1 MMLQGMQNPV
11 VEVGV
16 ITGKVAHDEEL
27 LAECERNANN
37 ASQAMFCFPGGSQPI
52 NHDIMQGYTLLGMR
66 NVCIP
71 ESDIFEIGLAS
82 AAGLCWDKWCSQR
95 AMESDFY
102 WQGIANTEQRK
113 TKPLDST
120 TSDPPN
126 GVGTHRAGTK
136 SIINNSWR
144 TIFAGDRIAWC
155 FPKAPFHPKSGRDNA
170 NLFNG
175 GDPLN
180 YLARQG
186 EPPTQFRWEYESYD
200 PSDFTLQMAGAFAAL
215 EADQGEGGVKGMPY
229 QNALPWAAG
238 GAGVKERPWSSLQE
252 EALAYRFGLW
262 GVALTLHDTLR
273 KAGRGLVGM
282 TGRQI
287 AAELKLF
294 EANPDKLVT
303 AGIAD
308 VLLDRISPCDPART
322 AAVDAFEDAEARGGT
337 GNVLHEARTFD
348 CNPQTLATHADKF
361 YANLRAHAIDMLAI
375 GMTSALEDKRSK
387 VVGVAMN
394 SAAPADT
401 LHVMFG
407 HFAN

>member
-1 MMLQGMQNPV
+1 MLQGLQNPT

-16 ITGKVAHDEEL
+16 ITGKAAHDEEL

-37 ASQAMFCFPGGSQPI
+37 ASIAMFCYPGGSQPI
-52 NHDIMQGYTLLGMR
+52 NHDIMPGYTLLGMR

-95 AMESDFY
+95 AMEADFY

-120 TSDPPN
+120 TNDPPN

-155 FPKAPFHPKSGRDNA
+155 FPKAPFHPKSDHPKHNTFHA
-170 NLFNG
+170 

-186 EPPTQFRWEYESYD
+186 EPPTQFRWEYEAYD

-215 EADQGEGGVKGMPY
+215 ETEPGEGGVKGMPY
-229 QNALPWAAG
+229 QYALPWAAG
-238 GAGVKERPWSSLQE
+238 GAGVKDRPWSSLQE

-273 KAGRGLVGM
+273 KARLHNQSG
-282 TGRQI
+282 QDI
-287 AAELKLF
+287 AAQIKLF
-294 EANPDKLVT
+294 TANPEKIVT
-303 AGIAD
+303 EGIAN
-308 VLLDRISPCDPART
+308 VLLDRISPCDPQRT
-322 AAVDAFEDAEARGGT
+322 AAVAAFEDVSTNTPLGT
-337 GNVLHEARTFD
+337 GTTLHEARTFD
-348 CNPQTLATHADKF
+348 CNPDALNSRSNMF

-394 SAAPADT
+394 SAAPAGKKSAD
-401 LHVMFG
+401 LRVLR
-407 HFAN
+407 